1 MGSSEKTVK
10 QATCFRRSCPS
21 QLWCWRSAWQ
31 LLRNTIC
38 QYCSSSATQLTM
50 WPCSEELISRK
61 PSLQELSRDLATTT
75 LLPVMM
81 DKRIE
86 MEDLMTVVMM
96 VVLPM
101 PPLPPPLPH
110 PPPPPLPHPHHHPQ
124 PLKPMCHPLQLLQL
138 TPLLPTS
145 PSPTSQLSFTNPP
158 HPTLPPPLMLPL
170 QPTASPP
177 QSTNPMS
184 TNTPMCPPCTPGST
198 PSRTTTPA
206 TTSGPRRTET
216 DT

>member
-38 QYCSSSATQLTM
+38 PSCSSSATQLTM
-50 WPCSEELISRK
+50 LPCSEELISRK
-61 PSLQELSRDLATTT
+61 PSLLELSRDSATTT

-86 MEDLMTVVMM
+86 MEDLTTVVMM

-101 PPLPPPLPH
+101 PPLQPPMPH
-110 PPPPPLPHPHHHPQ
+110 PPPP

-145 PSPTSQLSFTNPP
+145 PSPTSQLSCTSPP
-158 HPTLPPPLMLPL
+158 HPTLPPPPMLPL
-170 QPTASPP
+170 Q
-177 QSTNPMS
+177 STNPTS
-184 TNTPMCPPCTPGST
+184 TNT
-198 PSRTTTPA
+198 
-206 TTSGPRRTET
+206 
-216 DT
+216 

>member
-21 QLWCWRSAWQ
+21 PPVCWRSAWQ

-38 QYCSSSATQLTM
+38 QSCSSSATQLTM
-50 WPCSEELISRK
+50 WPYSEELISRK
-61 PSLQELSRDLATTT
+61 PSLQELSRDSATTTT

-101 PPLPPPLPH
+101 PPLQPPLPH
-110 PPPPPLPHPHHHPQ
+110 PPPPPLPHHPHHPQ

-145 PSPTSQLSFTNPP
+145 PSPTSQLSCTSPP
-158 HPTLPPPLMLPL
+158 HPTLPLLLMLPL
-170 QPTASPP
+170 PL
-177 QSTNPMS
+177 TNP
-184 TNTPMCPPCTPGST
+184 
-198 PSRTTTPA
+198 
-206 TTSGPRRTET
+206 TS
-216 DT
+216 

>member
-61 PSLQELSRDLATTT
+61 PSLQELSRDSATTTT

-86 MEDLMTVVMM
+86 MEDLMTVGMM

-101 PPLPPPLPH
+101 PPLQPPMLH
-110 PPPPPLPHPHHHPQ
+110 PPPPPLPHHQPP
-124 PLKPMCHPLQLLQL
+124 PLKPMCHP
-138 TPLLPTS
+138 
-145 PSPTSQLSFTNPP
+145 
-158 HPTLPPPLMLPL
+158 
-170 QPTASPP
+170 
-177 QSTNPMS
+177 
-184 TNTPMCPPCTPGST
+184 
-198 PSRTTTPA
+198 
-206 TTSGPRRTET
+206 
-216 DT
+216 

>member
-1 MGSSEKTVK
+1 
-10 QATCFRRSCPS
+10 
-21 QLWCWRSAWQ
+21 
-31 LLRNTIC
+31 
-38 QYCSSSATQLTM
+38 
-50 WPCSEELISRK
+50 
-61 PSLQELSRDLATTT
+61 
-75 LLPVMM
+75 MM

-86 MEDLMTVVMM
+86 MEDLMTGVMM

-101 PPLPPPLPH
+101 PA
-110 PPPPPLPHPHHHPQ
+110 PQ

-138 TPLLPTS
+138 TLLLPTS
-145 PSPTSQLSFTNPP
+145 PSPTSQLSCTSPP
-158 HPTLPPPLMLPL
+158 LLTLPPPPMLPL
-170 QPTASPP
+170 PPTASPP
-177 QSTNPMS
+177 QSTSPTS

>member
-21 QLWCWRSAWQ
+21 PPVCWRSAWQ

-38 QYCSSSATQLTM
+38 QYCSSSVTQLTM
-50 WPCSEELISRK
+50 LPCLEELISRK
-61 PSLQELSRDLATTT
+61 PSLQELSRDSATTTT

-86 MEDLMTVVMM
+86 MEDLTTVVMM

-101 PPLPPPLPH
+101 PPLQPPQPH
-110 PPPPPLPHPHHHPQ
+110 PPPP
-124 PLKPMCHPLQLLQL
+124 
-138 TPLLPTS
+138 
-145 PSPTSQLSFTNPP
+145 
-158 HPTLPPPLMLPL
+158 ML
-170 QPTASPP
+170 PP
-177 QSTNPMS
+177 QSTSPTS
-184 TNTPMCPPCTPGST
+184 TNTPMCPPCIPGSM
-198 PSRTTTPA
+198 PSRTTTPT
-206 TTSGPRRTET
+206 TTSGPRRTGT

>member
-10 QATCFRRSCPS
+10 QATCFRRSFPS
-21 QLWCWRSAWQ
+21 PPVCWRSAWQ

-101 PPLPPPLPH
+101 PPLQPPIGG
-110 PPPPPLPHPHHHPQ
+110 
-124 PLKPMCHPLQLLQL
+124 CR
-138 TPLLPTS
+138 
-145 PSPTSQLSFTNPP
+145 
-158 HPTLPPPLMLPL
+158 
-170 QPTASPP
+170 
-177 QSTNPMS
+177 
-184 TNTPMCPPCTPGST
+184 G
-198 PSRTTTPA
+198 
-206 TTSGPRRTET
+206 GI
-216 DT
+216 

>member
-21 QLWCWRSAWQ
+21 QFSCWRSAWQ

-38 QYCSSSATQLTM
+38 QSCSSSATQLTM
-50 WPCSEELISRK
+50 WPYSEELISRK
-61 PSLQELSRDLATTT
+61 PSLQELSRDSATTTT

-101 PPLPPPLPH
+101 PPPQPPLPH
-110 PPPPPLPHPHHHPQ
+110 PPPPPLPHPHHPQ

-145 PSPTSQLSFTNPP
+145 PSPTSQLSCTS
-158 HPTLPPPLMLPL
+158 PPPLMLPL
-170 QPTASPP
+170 QLTASPP
-177 QSTNPMS
+177 QYTN
-184 TNTPMCPPCTPGST
+184 
-198 PSRTTTPA
+198 
-206 TTSGPRRTET
+206 
-216 DT
+216 